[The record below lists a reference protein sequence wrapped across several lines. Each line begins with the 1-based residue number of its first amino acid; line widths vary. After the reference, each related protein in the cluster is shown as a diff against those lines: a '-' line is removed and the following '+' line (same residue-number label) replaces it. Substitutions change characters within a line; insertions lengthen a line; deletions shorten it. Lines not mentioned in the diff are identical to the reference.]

1 MEFKV
6 KYLIGY
12 PGWDS
17 KKNVTVV
24 IAKDAMRIAEPYTK
38 NEIVIKAKDILDVSF
53 DAKSKRSGTRA
64 ATGALIGG
72 VLTGGIGLLAGA
84 ALGAQAKDKSELVLL
99 FDEKGRER
107 TVVLQTKEQT
117 NAIFNAIQDA
127 VAYAKENPVTENAED
142 DNEDERKKKEQ
153 NLRNSLKTQNEK
165 ISESSGCM
173 VIIAIVAAAIA
184 ILV

>member
-38 NEIVIKAKDILDVSF
+38 NEIIIKAKDILDVSF

-84 ALGAQAKDKSELVLL
+84 AIGAQAKDKSELVLL
-99 FDEKGRER
+99 FNEDGRER
-107 TVVLQTKEQT
+107 TVVLQTKDKT

-127 VAYAKENPVTENAED
+127 IAYSQEHPIEDKDETKETNKVAEIA
-142 DNEDERKKKEQ
+142 
-153 NLRNSLKTQNEK
+153 NLKASLKTETEK
-165 ISESSGCM
+165 LSENSGCM
-173 VIIAIVAAAIA
+173 VILAIVIAAIA
-184 ILV
+184 ILA

>member
-38 NEIVIKAKDILDVSF
+38 NEIIIKAKDILDVSF

-84 ALGAQAKDKSELVLL
+84 AIDAQAKDKSELVLL
-99 FDEKGRER
+99 FNEDGRER
-107 TVVLQTKEQT
+107 TVVLQTKDKT

-127 VAYAKENPVTENAED
+127 IAYSQEHPIEDKDETKETNKVAEKA
-142 DNEDERKKKEQ
+142 
-153 NLRNSLKTQNEK
+153 NLKASLKTEAEK
-165 ISESSGCM
+165 LSENSGCM
-173 VIIAIVAAAIA
+173 VILAIVIAVIAIFA
-184 ILV
+184 

>member
-38 NEIVIKAKDILDVSF
+38 NEIIIKAKDILDVSF

-84 ALGAQAKDKSELVLL
+84 AIGAQAKDKSELVLL
-99 FDEKGRER
+99 FNEDGRER
-107 TVVLQTKEQT
+107 TIVLQTKDKT
-117 NAIFNAIQDA
+117 NAIFNAIKDA
-127 VAYAKENPVTENAED
+127 IAYSQEHPIEDKDETKETNKVAEKA
-142 DNEDERKKKEQ
+142 
-153 NLRNSLKTQNEK
+153 NLKASLKTEAEK
-165 ISESSGCM
+165 LSENSGCM
-173 VIIAIVAAAIA
+173 VILAIVIAVIA
-184 ILV
+184 ILA

>member
-17 KKNVTVV
+17 KKSVTVV
-24 IAKDAMRIAEPYTK
+24 IAKDAMRIAEPYTN
-38 NEIVIKAKDILDVSF
+38 NEIIIKAKDILDVSF

-84 ALGAQAKDKSELVLL
+84 AIGAQAKDKSELVLL
-99 FDEKGRER
+99 FNENGRER
-107 TVVLQTKEQT
+107 TVVLQTKDKT

-127 VAYAKENPVTENAED
+127 IAYSQEHPGETSETNSVPEKA
-142 DNEDERKKKEQ
+142 
-153 NLRNSLKTQNEK
+153 NLKASLKTQSEK
-165 ISESSGCM
+165 LSEGSGCM
-173 VIIAIVAAAIA
+173 MIVAIVIAAIA
-184 ILV
+184 ILA

>member
-1 MEFKV
+1 MEFNV

-38 NEIVIKAKDILDVSF
+38 NEIIIKAKDILDVSF

-84 ALGAQAKDKSELVLL
+84 AIGAQAKDKSELVLL
-99 FDEKGRER
+99 FNEDGRER
-107 TVVLQTKEQT
+107 TVVLQTKDKT

-127 VAYAKENPVTENAED
+127 IAYSQEHPIEDKDETKEINKVAEKA
-142 DNEDERKKKEQ
+142 
-153 NLRNSLKTQNEK
+153 NLKASLKTETEK
-165 ISESSGCM
+165 LSENSGCM
-173 VIIAIVAAAIA
+173 VILAIVIAAIA
-184 ILV
+184 ILA